1 MIDSQSQ
8 KISNM
13 NYIVFNRLSLNTL
26 LYACCPLIFSIL
38 KNLTLFD
45 IIIKIRLWPINFSG
59 WMPFVYSRQIN
70 CTCIYGKQYIAFY
83 RGLSRARLP
92 ISWQQ
97 YKIIKVRKAITKLQ
111 LMCRPWSCCMSI
123 TITKIWTN
131 KSVLFAI
138 LFSIISLNLKTLMQ
152 RLNIPSVCW
161 ASIIFCYNKLKNK
174 NFCGNTARSAPPATI
189 FAVVWAPHAH
199 FHFICGLML
208 PGDRQLAAVQVTN
221 WNNKNNNS
229 GSNNNINN
237 NNNNNNNSAQ
247 HFLALNT
254 TQKSAKMN
262 VYLYVQMKIFIYARG
277 RKNGEK
283 QLKKLNWK
291 QPNENW
297 GSQCKFRVIWRSWL
311 TVLSTMV
318 GNGERP

>member
-1 MIDSQSQ
+1 
-8 KISNM
+8 
-13 NYIVFNRLSLNTL
+13 
-26 LYACCPLIFSIL
+26 
-38 KNLTLFD
+38 
-45 IIIKIRLWPINFSG
+45 
-59 WMPFVYSRQIN
+59 
-70 CTCIYGKQYIAFY
+70 
-83 RGLSRARLP
+83 
-92 ISWQQ
+92 
-97 YKIIKVRKAITKLQ
+97 
-111 LMCRPWSCCMSI
+111 
-123 TITKIWTN
+123 
-131 KSVLFAI
+131 
-138 LFSIISLNLKTLMQ
+138 MQ

-174 NFCGNTARSAPPATI
+174 NFSGNTARSAPPATI

-277 RKNGEK
+277 KTAKNSWK
-283 QLKKLNWK
+283 NWT
-291 QPNENW
+291 EN
-297 GSQCKFRVIWRSWL
+297 SQMKTGGASANSGLFEGHGCPCCPRWL
-311 TVLSTMV
+311 
-318 GNGERP
+318 GGERGHKKCWEINNIVYNNFSKISLCQMGIWEIIARGNLRNQ